1 MHHLTT
7 SMLFCSFTIE
17 ACLNHLGE
25 KMFLFWEPLKKKLNP
40 GEKLDILSVALS
52 FQPDFEKRPFQT
64 FRSIFKFRNWLV
76 HAKIEKLILEGDFLL
91 D

>member
-1 MHHLTT
+1 
-7 SMLFCSFTIE
+7 
-17 ACLNHLGE
+17 
-25 KMFLFWEPLKKKLNP
+25 
-40 GEKLDILSVALS
+40 LS